1 MGGGKLDGGVNQG
14 FLHPPSTHGL
24 WLQPACRPT
33 AVLIYRR
40 EQESVGHATTA
51 GALAKVFSGPFF
63 RWRWVAEWVVGGW
76 VGGTFSVDT
85 WVAAPLV
92 PCAAYETLPQ

>member
-1 MGGGKLDGGVNQG
+1 MV
-14 FLHPPSTHGL
+14 HPRALAATRLPTH
-24 WLQPACRPT
+24 R
-33 AVLIYRR
+33 VLIYRR

-63 RWRWVAEWVVGGW
+63 RWRWVAEWVGGGW

>member
-1 MGGGKLDGGVNQG
+1 MVGGGKLDGGVNQG
-14 FLHPPSTHGL
+14 FLHPWSTHGL

-51 GALAKVFSGPFF
+51 GALAKVFSGPFL
-63 RWRWVAEWVVGGW
+63 RWRWAVEW
-76 VGGTFSVDT
+76 VGGGWDLFR
-85 WVAAPLV
+85 
-92 PCAAYETLPQ
+92 